1 MKELFGV
8 PKMKKDGTPGSM
20 LVLPPIDEIQTN
32 PAMRARFIEY
42 SAYDAQV
49 REIIVLASDSFRC
62 C

>member
-20 LVLPPIDEIQTN
+20 LVLPPIDEIQAN

-49 REIIVLASDSFRC
+49 RVNEG
-62 C
+62 